1 MSHPS
6 IHPSPAVKCRR
17 RHVEPIK
24 RHESIQYVEGSEPD
38 ADFLKSVDRLLISF
52 EPNVNTFLQLFRNM
66 HEYYTLGKDVYW
78 RKNNDRIAE
87 PLPCSQD
94 KFWEYREVYEK
105 WTHPDFRYPDS
116 AAEEE
121 TLCGVD
127 SPGQQRPLTPVVDY
141 CPVDPREMY
150 ERIKHSNEH

>member
-38 ADFLKSVDRLLISF
+38 ADFLKSVDRLLISH

-66 HEYYTLGKDVYW
+66 YEYYTIGKDTYW
-78 RKNNDRIAE
+78 RKNNDRIAD
-87 PLPCSQD
+87 PIPCSQA
-94 KFWEYREVYEK
+94 KFWDYKEAYEK
-105 WTHPDFRYPDS
+105 WTHPDFRYDTNAPSNAD
-116 AAEEE
+116 
-121 TLCGVD
+121 VD
-127 SPGQQRPLTPVVDY
+127 MKLMERCRTPKVTYSPL
-141 CPVDPREMY
+141 DPHEMY
-150 ERIKHSNEH
+150 QRMKCPNEDAM